1 MMPLRFYPDTNTV
14 HELWSA
20 FTPTEFD
27 LMARNKGFILCL
39 GHQNYELARS
49 FLYDHPQE
57 TVTRAFE
64 FLSEIECV
72 EYLPNVNQSIKA
84 EAHLAK
90 TGMPLIT
97 VVGPLN
103 QAAVKQELTRLA
115 KGYSDDARKFISKRE
130 QNAAIEKIRVTKQNQ
145 SSAAKARSQ
154 NGQKMRQI
162 KTFES
167 LQKELKPGRPGWVAN
182 FLRKKGHLVTQS
194 AINRILNNPTKFP
207 LLNTIVNTQE
217 YLYFITA
224 FHGTEPG
231 KDTLDDFR
239 HLVES
244 SLADIF
250 VTMDG
255 DLLKQA
261 LKTRPFKP
269 FRSWQE
275 FKSDLGLV

>member
-1 MMPLRFYPDTNTV
+1 MFSFYP
-14 HELWSA
+14 
-20 FTPTEFD
+20 TEYD

-39 GHQNYELARS
+39 GHQTYELARS
-49 FLYDHPQE
+49 FLYDHSQQP
-57 TVTRAFE
+57 VTKAFE

-72 EYLPNVNQSIKA
+72 EYLPNVNESIEA
-84 EAHLAK
+84 EAHLAQ

-115 KGYSDDARKFISKRE
+115 KGYSDDARKFISARE
-130 QNAAIEKIRVTKQNQ
+130 QNAALEKVRVTKQNQ
-145 SSAAKARSQ
+145 SSAAKASAQ
-154 NGQKMRQI
+154 NGQQMRQI

-167 LQKELKPGRPGWVAN
+167 LQEKLKSERPGFLGN
-182 FLRKKGHLVTQS
+182 LLRKKGHPITQS
-194 AINRILNNPTKFP
+194 AVNRVLNNPIKFP

-217 YLYFITA
+217 YLNFITV

-244 SLADIF
+244 SLADLF
-250 VTMDG
+250 VTEDG
-255 DLLKQA
+255 DLLRQA
-261 LKTRPFKP
+261 SKTRPFKP
-269 FRSWQE
+269 FKPWQE
-275 FKSDLGLV
+275 FKSDLGLA